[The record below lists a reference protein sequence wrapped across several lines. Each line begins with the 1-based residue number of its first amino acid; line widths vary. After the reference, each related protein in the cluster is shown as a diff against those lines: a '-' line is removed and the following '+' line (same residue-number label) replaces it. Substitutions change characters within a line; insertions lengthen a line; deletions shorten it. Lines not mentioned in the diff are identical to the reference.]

1 MAAGSMDRLDDRT
14 FNVNFSGEGA
24 ARLWDTV
31 KLKLKEF
38 MPDYADDTLVV
49 SLSFLSPLFFA
60 FITLLCPFCS
70 VSLVEPLCLPQML
83 VVDLEW

>member
-1 MAAGSMDRLDDRT
+1 MDRVDDRT
-14 FNVNFSGEGA
+14 FNVDFSGEGA

-49 SLSFLSPLFFA
+49 SPFPPRLYRLYS
-60 FITLLCPFCS
+60 FITLL
-70 VSLVEPLCLPQML
+70 
-83 VVDLEW
+83 